1 MTRSW
6 YIQAPRS
13 SLATAREAAP
23 GTLLGSVAPLSDAA
37 PHPFG
42 DILPL
47 RQQAAE
53 TRKKVVDQLQGG
65 AFILMQV
72 RVCDWPPG

>member
-1 MTRSW
+1 MTCQS
-6 YIQAPRS
+6 AGALFPNS
-13 SLATAREAAP
+13 
-23 GTLLGSVAPLSDAA
+23 A
-37 PHPFG
+37 PHPVFG

-72 RVCDWPPG
+72 CLCGLADTCTRLKHQTTNL